1 MLDIVQSCN
10 PVEYRKNAM
19 TQTQENGKNSS
30 YHPIQFPGKLMN
42 QTWENGEKPNFGQS
56 FGPFGQS
63 ILLIWILIP
72 LEARHCP
79 KLSSYVIQKKINEPN
94 LRKS

>member
-42 QTWENGEKPNFGQS
+42 QT
-56 FGPFGQS
+56 
-63 ILLIWILIP
+63 
-72 LEARHCP
+72 
-79 KLSSYVIQKKINEPN
+79 
-94 LRKS
+94 